1 MLVVVSEF
9 GAYRGL
15 GLKLRVILY
24 GYVVIAHQHYDQIT
38 GKRKARTMPKER
50 FHSPTHTHIYTTR
63 NPKISLL
70 SPRSLTPNIF
80 ILTPDCLRP
89 TT

>member
-24 GYVVIAHQHYDQIT
+24 GYVVIAHQHEDQIT
-38 GKRKARTMPKER
+38 GKRKAPHHAQGKVS
-50 FHSPTHTHIYTTR
+50 FADTHTHIHDSQSQ
-63 NPKISLL
+63 N
-70 SPRSLTPNIF
+70 LTAQPQ
-80 ILTPDCLRP
+80 ILNS
-89 TT
+89 